1 MRKVVLTFGL
11 IAGAVISVYMVIQM
25 SLWAKGVISFDAGY
39 VVGYAGM
46 VIALSMVFFGIKSY
60 RDNYLNGAIKFLKG
74 LQVGLL
80 ISLVASLM
88 YAATWEVYYQ
98 TNDEI
103 RNTFMDKYTDHLIS
117 KMKNEGASQAEMDQ
131 KTKEMTDMKEM
142 YQNPLI
148 RFVMTLAEIFPVGIL
163 ITLLS
168 AAILRRREVLR
179 A

>member
-168 AAILRRREVLR
+168 AAILKRREVLR